1 MTGRLTGA
9 NTFAASQILLLQI
22 LSTKRGGTQY
32 ISKNYYLRP
41 ELPVHLTHG
50 TLRTQT
56 DVLDATSDRRRVRN
70 IPLSSSHLL
79 TPSGHGPVRPVR
91 PDDV

>member
-1 MTGRLTGA
+1 MSYGDCGNISEGKLVDVVIMNLVRD
-9 NTFAASQILLLQI
+9 
-22 LSTKRGGTQY
+22 

-56 DVLDATSDRRRVRN
+56 DVLDATSD
-70 IPLSSSHLL
+70 
-79 TPSGHGPVRPVR
+79 
-91 PDDV
+91 